1 MKLGIDFNIVESMN
15 ELNSYTIIYCKEL
28 NLYKRWRSCR
38 YGLARRDNDLK
49 KLILNELV
57 D

>member
-1 MKLGIDFNIVESMN
+1 MN